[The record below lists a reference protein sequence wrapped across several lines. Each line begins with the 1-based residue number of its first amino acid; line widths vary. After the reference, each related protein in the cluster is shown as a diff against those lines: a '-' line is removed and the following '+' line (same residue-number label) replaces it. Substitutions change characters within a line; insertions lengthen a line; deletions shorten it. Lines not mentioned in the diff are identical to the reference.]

1 MTRNEKIVKLL
12 YFKGKFGNKHITLNE
27 LKSKKNDSNFTIIV
41 SIIKNGR
48 ENNE

>member
-1 MTRNEKIVKLL
+1 MTRNNKIEKLL
-12 YFKGKFGNKHITLNE
+12 YFKGVINNKHITLNE

-41 SIIKNGR
+41 SIIKKGR